1 MAVNSSFR
9 NMVFCLGTITLVC
22 GALLAGIYVITQEPI
37 AVAAQAKTQKAIGAV
52 TPGFERLQTLQ
63 NEDGVSYYVACDSV
77 GDAVAYVV
85 NASSVGFGG
94 TLRMMVGFL
103 PDGTIYD
110 TAVLEHSETPGLGA
124 KCTDEAF
131 AGQFRKFDPSVRKL
145 QVRKDGG
152 DVDAITASTIT
163 SRAYCAALRN
173 AVDFFASIAPA
184 QESADTTV
192 TTIETMEEGTEN
204 E

>member
-1 MAVNSSFR
+1 MAVESSFK
-9 NMVFCLGTITLVC
+9 NMVLCLGTVTLVC
-22 GALLAGIYVITQEPI
+22 SLLLGGIHVITEKPI
-37 AVAAQAKTQKAIGAV
+37 ADASRAKTQSAIAAV
-52 TPGFERLQTLQ
+52 APGFERLETLQ
-63 NEDGVSYYVACDSV
+63 AKDGATCYKAL
-77 GDAVAYVV
+77 DADGATVAYVV

-94 TLRMMVGFL
+94 KLRLMVGFL

-124 KCTDEAF
+124 KCTDDSF
-131 AGQFRKFDPSVRKL
+131 AGQFREFNPAVKKL
-145 QVRKDGG
+145 EVRKDGG

-173 AVDFFASIAPA
+173 AVDIF
-184 QESADTTV
+184 
-192 TTIETMEEGTEN
+192 ETLKEETEN